1 MSTIKV
7 RHSTLQVTPWAR
19 LKCSCIEWC
28 DLIDVGNVKRDF
40 PVAMDMSVTLLLDI
54 NRGTGIDHLSLASLR
69 RRGLSQSCVGGESAM
84 FMFIVQ
90 QSQVNH
96 QIE

>member
-54 NRGTGIDHLSLASLR
+54 NRGTGIDHLSLAS
-69 RRGLSQSCVGGESAM
+69 SCLVAG
-84 FMFIVQ
+84 
-90 QSQVNH
+90 
-96 QIE
+96 